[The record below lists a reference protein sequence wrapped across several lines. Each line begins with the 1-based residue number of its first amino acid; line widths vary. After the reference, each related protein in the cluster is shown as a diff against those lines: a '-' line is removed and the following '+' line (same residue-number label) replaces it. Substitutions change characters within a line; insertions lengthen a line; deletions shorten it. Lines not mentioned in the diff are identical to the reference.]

1 MNDVQIYKLDDL
13 LIRSGMIAAVVVAV
27 AILGLT
33 PWDSRLSLPAMMW
46 LTIASAAP
54 IAMLVAGFKVRRREK
69 RINAVWRLLRRSLEV
84 DVAALMRASSFTRE
98 EVVTAVRLLNDR
110 GLGHYVWDEHT
121 DIVRDGRLEVQVAHD
136 AHCGTCGAAV
146 AISLSMSETP
156 SCPYCKAPIGAST
169 VNELRQGTI
178 ERLQP
183 TTAAGASGGARKRM
197 SMGMFI
203 MLLVLCWPAALV
215 YAIYHNR

>member
-13 LIRSGMIAAVVVAV
+13 LIRSGLIAAVVVAI
-27 AILGLT
+27 AILGLE
-33 PWDSRLSLPAMMW
+33 PWDSRLSLPAMLW
-46 LTIASAAP
+46 LTIASVAP
-54 IAMLVAGFKVRRREK
+54 IAMLVAGLKVRRREK
-69 RINAVWRLLRRSLEV
+69 RVNAVWRLLRGSLEV
-84 DVAALMRASSFTRE
+84 DVAALMQASSFTRE
-98 EVVTAVRLLNDR
+98 EVVAAVRLLNDR
-110 GLGHYVWDEHT
+110 GLGHYVWDEHGS
-121 DIVRDGRLEVQVAHD
+121 IVRDGRLDVRVAHD

-169 VNELRQGTI
+169 VNAMRQGTI
-178 ERLQP
+178 ERLQQP
-183 TTAAGASGGARKRM
+183 SGPVVMPGGRKRM
-197 SMGMFI
+197 SIGMFI